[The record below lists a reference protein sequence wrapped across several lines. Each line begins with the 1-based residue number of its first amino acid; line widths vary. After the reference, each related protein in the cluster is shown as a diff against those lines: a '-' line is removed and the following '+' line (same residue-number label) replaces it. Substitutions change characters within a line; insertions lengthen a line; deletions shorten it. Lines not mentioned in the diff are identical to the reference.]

1 MARHGAVRG
10 TGGVIAAGILSR
22 VVEQAE
28 PGRTERPA
36 WRRFLDR
43 QLSRE
48 HVVVVPTHAYG
59 LPGVADGPPASH
71 RVVPLLRTA
80 LLGAA
85 VAVLVVLA
93 ITRPTPLV
101 AVPGVVVA
109 VALTVG
115 ASEGTLRHWRHRRRL
130 RRALVRH
137 APTTAM
143 AYAGKS
149 GGPWQLRMWEP
160 YLLRSGEPNIIVN
173 LHAKYVERILTEG
186 DTPLQSPFVQLGS
199 RGMKDLDDVLVPSL
213 RAFFYVQNA
222 QTNAHFM
229 ACKGITHVWLNHGDS
244 DKPANYN
251 PRHADYDVLVVCG
264 QAGIDRYA
272 NHGIHVD
279 ADKFEVLG
287 RPQAWEIEPARGP
300 ISTLEQPTVLY
311 APTWHGLDPA
321 VNFSSLEQG
330 PKIVDALL
338 ERGVRVVFRPHP
350 LSYRWRIRRAVA
362 MQIRRTL
369 KAHRDAGGPGHVFG
383 RRADVE
389 WSVADCTN
397 ASDALIS
404 DVSSVVSDWL
414 QSEKPY
420 SMTAMRSS
428 VEEFRDEYRIA
439 QTAYVLRGDLE
450 NLDEVLDDLLV
461 DDPLAEARS
470 ARKRYVLG
478 EFRGEESADAFAD
491 FVRRVVR
498 EGR

>member
-43 QLSRE
+43 HLSRE

-85 VAVLVVLA
+85 VAVLVVLS

-101 AVPGVVVA
+101 AVLGVVVA

-186 DTPLQSPFVQLGS
+186 DTPLRSPFVQLGS

-428 VEEFRDEYRIA
+428 VEEFRDEYPIA

-478 EFRGEESADAFAD
+478 EFRGEESADAFAG

>member
-43 QLSRE
+43 HLSRE

-85 VAVLVVLA
+85 VAVLVVLS

-101 AVPGVVVA
+101 AVLGVVVA

-186 DTPLQSPFVQLGS
+186 DTPLRSPFVQLGS

-397 ASDALIS
+397 ACDALIS

-428 VEEFRDEYRIA
+428 VEEFRDEYPIA

>member
-1 MARHGAVRG
+1 M
-10 TGGVIAAGILSR
+10 IAAGILSR

-28 PGRTERPA
+28 PGQTERPT

-43 QLSRE
+43 HLTRE
-48 HVVVVPTHAYG
+48 PLVAVPTHAYG
-59 LPGVADGPPASH
+59 LRGVPDGPPAPH
-71 RVVPLLRTA
+71 RVVPLLRTG
-80 LLGAA
+80 LLGAV
-85 VAVLVVLA
+85 VAVLVILA
-93 ITRPTPLV
+93 VVRPAPLV
-101 AVPGVVVA
+101 AALLVVLALALA
-109 VALTVG
+109 VV
-115 ASEGTLRHWRHRRRL
+115 ASEGAVRHWWHRRRL
-130 RRALVRH
+130 RRALARH

-160 YLLRSGEPNIIVN
+160 YVLRSGEPNVIIN
-173 LHAKYVERILTEG
+173 LHAKYTERILTEG
-186 DTPLQSPFVQLGS
+186 DVPLRSPFVQLGS
-199 RGMKDLDDVLVPSL
+199 RGMKDLEDALVPSL

-222 QTNAHFM
+222 QTNARFM
-229 ACKGITHVWLNHGDS
+229 ACRGITHVWLNHGDS

-287 RPQAWEIEPARGP
+287 RPQAWQIEPARGP
-300 ISTLEQPTVLY
+300 IGSLEQPTVLY
-311 APTWHGLDPA
+311 APTWHGLDPT

-350 LSYRWRIRRAVA
+350 LSYRWRIRRAVV

-369 KAHRDAGGPGHVFG
+369 KAHRDAGGPSHVFG

-428 VEEFRDEYRIA
+428 VEEFREEYPIA

-461 DDPLAEARS
+461 HDRLAAARS
-470 ARKRYVLG
+470 ERKRYVLG
-478 EFRGEESADAFAD
+478 EFRGEESADAFAE